1 MSATSPVSG
10 ARQVVAFAS
19 DLFSR
24 SPQRAVAAL
33 AFLMLASLTEG
44 VSILLLVPILQVIG
58 REVGTLSVALP
69 APFRNFDGEPI
80 RLGLVPI
87 LIFLVAAVSLR
98 AALMRAKDVYM
109 AGLMNDMSNG
119 LRISLFESIGRARW
133 RFLARTRGSDLNHA
147 LTADIDRVQ
156 SGSYQLLLLV
166 QGMVMLS
173 AYVAICLLISPMMTL
188 WATLIGV
195 AALVLMA
202 PLRRRSASFGA
213 TLTHQRQSQYRIVS
227 EFVTGLK
234 VAKSFN
240 AEPGYIRNL
249 TATLGKMAD
258 ALLQYAR
265 LSTLAGMAFQIFS
278 IIGLAIFIYVAF
290 ELIHLPLA
298 HIIVMIL
305 VFMRLA
311 PRFMGLQTNLQ
322 GVLVN
327 ISAFHAMQ
335 ALQASCDQEREAPPA
350 DEQPAPE
357 LAEAIRFDGV
367 TFRYDEAAGPD
378 ILHNVSIE
386 IPAGQITAF
395 IGPSGSGKSTLAD
408 LLLGLLEPSAGRV
421 SIDGTVLDAANRRAW
436 RDHVAYVPQDVFLLH
451 DTIAQNL
458 VLGAEGADDTAMWAA
473 LEAAHAAPFI
483 RPLPEGLQTV
493 VGDRGVRLSGGERQ
507 RIALARALLR
517 KPRLLILDEATS
529 ALDWENQ
536 MLIAR
541 SIEALRG
548 KMTIVTIAHR
558 PSMIAFADWVVAIEG
573 GKVVEYGPYKDVLA
587 TSESHLAR
595 MIAGEQSRAS

>member
-1 MSATSPVSG
+1 MTATSPPSG
-10 ARQVVAFAS
+10 PRQVLAFAS
-19 DLFSR
+19 ALFSR
-24 SPQRAVAAL
+24 SPKRAVAAL

-69 APFRNFDGEPI
+69 APFRDFDGDPI

-87 LIFLVAAVSLR
+87 LVFLVAAVSLR

-109 AGLMNDMSNG
+109 AGLMNDMGNG

-133 RFLARTRGSDLNHA
+133 RFLAKTRGSDLNHA

-156 SGSYQLLLLV
+156 AASYQLLLLV
-166 QGMVMLS
+166 QGLVMLS
-173 AYVAICLLISPMMTL
+173 AYVAICLLISPVMTL
-188 WATLIGV
+188 MATLIGV

-202 PLRRRSASFGA
+202 PLRRSSAALGA
-213 TLTHQRQSQYRIVS
+213 TLTNQRQDQYRIVS

-234 VAKSFN
+234 VAKSVN
-240 AEPGYIRNL
+240 AEPGYIHSL

-258 ALLQYAR
+258 GLLQYTR

-290 ELIHLPLA
+290 ILIHLPLA
-298 HIIVMIL
+298 RIIVMIL

-335 ALQASCDQEREAPPA
+335 TLQAACDQEREAPPA
-350 DEQPAPE
+350 DERPAPE
-357 LAEAIRFDGV
+357 LAEAIEFDGV
-367 TFRYDEAAGPD
+367 TFRYDEALGPD
-378 ILHNVSIE
+378 ILHNVSIQ
-386 IPAGQITAF
+386 IPAGQITAL

-408 LLLGLLEPSAGRV
+408 LLLGLLEPSTGRV

-458 VLGAEGADDTAMWAA
+458 ALGAEGADETAMWAA

-483 RPLPEGLQTV
+483 RPLPDGLKTV

-558 PSMIAFADWVVAIEG
+558 PSMIAFADWVVAIEY
-573 GKVVEYGPYKDVLA
+573 GKVVEYGPYKDVLE
-587 TSESHLAR
+587 TSESHLSR
-595 MIAGEQSRAS
+595 MIAGEQSRAY

>member
-1 MSATSPVSG
+1 MPAISPLSG
-10 ARQVVAFAS
+10 ARQILAFAI

-24 SPQRAVAAL
+24 SRARAVAAL
-33 AFLMLASLTEG
+33 ILLMLASLTEG

-69 APFRNFDGEPI
+69 APFRNFDGESI
-80 RLGLVPI
+80 RLGLVSI
-87 LIFLVAAVSLR
+87 LLFLVAAVSLR

-133 RFLARTRGSDLNHA
+133 GFLAKTRGSDLNHA

-156 SGSYQLLLLV
+156 SASYQLLLLA
-166 QGMVMLS
+166 QGIVMLS
-173 AYVAICLLISPMMTL
+173 AYVVICLLISPMMTL

-202 PLRRRSASFGA
+202 PLRRRSAASGA
-213 TLTHQRQSQYRIVS
+213 TLTNQRQGQYRIVS

-240 AEPGYIRNL
+240 AEPGHVRNL
-249 TATLGKMAD
+249 TATLGAMAD
-258 ALLQYAR
+258 VQLQYAR
-265 LSTLAGMAFQIFS
+265 LSTLGGMAFQIFS
-278 IIGLAIFIYVAF
+278 IIGLAIFIYLAF
-290 ELIHLPLA
+290 ALMHLPLA
-298 HIIVMIL
+298 GIIVMIL

-335 ALQASCDQEREAPPA
+335 ALQAACDQERETLPA
-350 DEQPAPE
+350 DERPAPD
-357 LAEAIRFDGV
+357 LTEAIAFDSV
-367 TFRYDEAAGPD
+367 TFRYDQGGGPD
-378 ILHNVSIE
+378 ILRNVSIE

-421 SIDGTVLDAANRRAW
+421 RIDGTVLDAANRRAW

-458 VLGAEGADDTAMWAA
+458 MLGAEDADETAMWAA

-483 RPLPEGLQTV
+483 RSLPEGLQTV

-517 KPRLLILDEATS
+517 RPSLLILDEATS

-558 PSMIAFADWVVAIEG
+558 PSMIAFADWVVAIEY

-587 TSESHLAR
+587 TSESHLSR